1 VIDFR
6 YHLVSIVAIFLA
18 LTVGIVLGSTVLEPM
33 FFKSAEELTETLRQN
48 NERYLTQIS
57 QLQAQQGGSD
67 ALITAHAPELV
78 RDRLAGERVVLVE
91 APGAAA
97 SLREPLEKVVTD
109 AGAVYTGRVSL
120 TDKFIAADQVNVLG
134 ELADAV
140 APAGLEFAPN
150 ASAYQKAAAV
160 LASAIV
166 TSDRAEAGHPNP
178 AAAQVLEAFEKGDFL
193 TVGGD
198 PRQRATLAIVLA
210 PAQRYEGEDAA
221 RKNAA
226 IVAVAA
232 GLDAAG
238 LGTVVAGG
246 TDASAGGGVIAALHD
261 TGGAASAVSTVDT
274 VDTAAGRIVVIYA
287 LREQLDG
294 GSGSY
299 GIGDGASAFEPELAH
314 QQPSPSAAGG

>member
-1 VIDFR
+1 
-6 YHLVSIVAIFLA
+6 
-18 LTVGIVLGSTVLEPM
+18 
-33 FFKSAEELTETLRQN
+33 
-48 NERYLTQIS
+48 
-57 QLQAQQGGSD
+57 
-67 ALITAHAPELV
+67 
-78 RDRLAGERVVLVE
+78 
-91 APGAAA
+91 
-97 SLREPLEKVVTD
+97 
-109 AGAVYTGRVSL
+109 
-120 TDKFIAADQVNVLG
+120 
-134 ELADAV
+134 
-140 APAGLEFAPN
+140 
-150 ASAYQKAAAV
+150 
-160 LASAIV
+160 
-166 TSDRAEAGHPNP
+166 
-178 AAAQVLEAFEKGDFL
+178 VLEAFEKGDFL